1 MPGSALVKSLTPE
14 ASRPLAIVAGG
25 SGGIGAAISR
35 ALAAD
40 GYDIA
45 LSYHANHR
53 RAAEVVQ
60 SCEALGV
67 AASAAAVDLTD
78 AAALAAWVDEQASG
92 GRLRAAVYAAGPKLS
107 FGYTAQIDPADWM
120 RVMLADTGG
129 CFHLMRA
136 AVPHLKAAGGG
147 ALVALITSAV
157 ERVPAQDILS
167 SAPKAAIE
175 QLMRGLAKEEGRFNI
190 RANCVGPGF
199 IMAGMAEEMFAR
211 EGLGD
216 FQEQM
221 RRALPLK
228 RFGAAEDVANCV
240 AFLCSEKARYIT
252 GQSIA
257 VDGGLQL

>member
-1 MPGSALVKSLTPE
+1 MASTLTPDP
-14 ASRPLAIVAGG
+14 RPLAIVAGG

-45 LSYHANHR
+45 LTYRGNAA
-53 RAAEVVQ
+53 RAEEVAD
-60 SCEALGV
+60 SCRALGV
-67 AASAAAVDLTD
+67 AARADQVDLTD
-78 AAALAAWVDEQASG
+78 AAALQAHVDALAAS
-92 GRLRAAVYAAGPKLS
+92 GRLRAAIYAAGPKLS
-107 FGYTAQIDPADWM
+107 FGYTSRIDPEEWI
-120 RVMLADTGG
+120 RVMAADTGG
-129 CFHLMRA
+129 CFNLIRA
-136 AVPHLKAAGGG
+136 CVPHLKAAGGG
-147 ALVALITSAV
+147 SLVALITSAV
-157 ERVPAQDILS
+157 ERVPAQDVLS

-175 QLMRGLAKEEGRFNI
+175 QLMRGIAKEEGRFGI

-199 IMAGMAEEMFAR
+199 IMAGMALEMFGR

-216 FQEQM
+216 FEDQI
-221 RRALPLK
+221 RRSLPMK

-240 AFLCSEKARYIT
+240 AFLCSDRAGYIT